1 MANNYKTVMQKAG
14 VLFQKSFDWDYAIS
28 QDYLVNNPP
37 VLLSELRLALRY
49 PVFGRTRTTFK
60 NRKKCFRTTYLNI
73 IHSLIILNK
82 SDYTKLLAYL
92 MSHFLNLS

>member
-1 MANNYKTVMQKAG
+1 MQKAG

-49 PVFGRTRTTFK
+49 TRLWEDK
-60 NRKKCFRTTYLNI
+60 N
-73 IHSLIILNK
+73 
-82 SDYTKLLAYL
+82 
-92 MSHFLNLS
+92 HF

>member
-1 MANNYKTVMQKAG
+1 MQKAG

-49 PVFGRTRTTFK
+49 LSLGGQETFLKIGK
-60 NRKKCFRTTYLNI
+60 NVLEQHI
-73 IHSLIILNK
+73 
-82 SDYTKLLAYL
+82 
-92 MSHFLNLS
+92 